1 VLIPICFAHAK
12 AIGWAAG
19 HCRLCASCKEAE
31 DDYESGLTV
40 KPELQ
45 LTDSR
50 EDAACLMN
58 VVVLCNIY
66 AQSSLDLG
74 GQVNDNYI
82 MLTSSDVDMPI

>member
-1 VLIPICFAHAK
+1 
-12 AIGWAAG
+12 
-19 HCRLCASCKEAE
+19 
-31 DDYESGLTV
+31 V

>member
-1 VLIPICFAHAK
+1 VLNE
-12 AIGWAAG
+12 
-19 HCRLCASCKEAE
+19 SCKEAK
-31 DDYESGLTV
+31 DDYESGRTV

-50 EDAACLMN
+50 EDATCLMN

-74 GQVNDNYI
+74 G
-82 MLTSSDVDMPI
+82 